1 MHLLQRDPPKPP
13 VRCLLGSAFSAI
25 AMLPCGRRS
34 APTECDREYYV
45 KARHY
50 VMSRF

>member
-1 MHLLQRDPPKPP
+1 MWSCICCSGIAPNPP

-25 AMLPCGRRS
+25 AMLPC
-34 APTECDREYYV
+34 APTECDRQYYV

-50 VMSRF
+50 VISRF